1 MAEAAWTDVGSS
13 AVTPHCESKAAEED
27 SSILE
32 RGCQCWCDGG
42 HLVRTHTGG
51 DPPLLFALTGHCTSP
66 LVQNLGFEAFEDL
79 FFLF

>member
-13 AVTPHCESKAAEED
+13 AVTPHCESKVAEEA

-32 RGCQCWCDGG
+32 HGWQCWHDGG